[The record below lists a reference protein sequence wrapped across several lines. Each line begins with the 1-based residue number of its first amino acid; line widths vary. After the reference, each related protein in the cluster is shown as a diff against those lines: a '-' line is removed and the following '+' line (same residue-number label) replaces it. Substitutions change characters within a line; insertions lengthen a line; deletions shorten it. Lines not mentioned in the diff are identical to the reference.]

1 MVTMVHSGMP
11 RDSAAPLSCVHRVPA
26 DGLSRAPAPTPRPV
40 PHRGQVDSDRILKFL
55 LEATRGAIPRIDH
68 LRDGRE
74 LCSPAVRYC
83 AGSYGRNPADRF
95 AAASNGERA
104 PSITTNTTAMM
115 TRTGS
120 I

>member
-11 RDSAAPLSCVHRVPA
+11 RDSAAPLSCVRRVPA
-26 DGLSRAPAPTPRPV
+26 DGLSGAPAPTPRPV
-40 PHRGQVDSDRILKFL
+40 PHRLQVDSDRILKFL

-83 AGSYGRNPADRF
+83 AGSYGRNPADRL
-95 AAASNGERA
+95 SPPHR
-104 PSITTNTTAMM
+104 TANVHRTWRGS
-115 TRTGS
+115 TRN
-120 I
+120 